1 MSCEIVKCNSCKIV
15 INELLA
21 FVQNKCDVMDVE
33 GIVRLCVLSFTQTEI
48 EVAKKLLIQS
58 LSPSKKRVLCK
69 KGTKAE
75 RDLRDIVAFLKV
87 CEPESIPIFVAKDLQ
102 KLPPITFDHIDVT
115 RVLKDLIVIQN
126 EVKKI
131 SSTYLTKDE
140 FYKNYNMQGSP
151 DRTVNFKRGGHIR
164 TTESADISAH
174 AHRSPPACRL
184 SHSISGS
191 EREEAISLPLAA
203 TSAITGTGS
212 EAPTA
217 VSPSLCCVTRASESR
232 QLCANITGNNDK
244 ESNVEWQTVQRKK
257 GRKYKYIG
265 QRGEAVIDADSK
277 FKPAELYVLLF
288 INRVNK
294 CTSEKD
300 IHDYLV
306 NKTRAEVKVQKIT
319 SKQDKSYDAYKV
331 SVPRLK
337 LNIFL
342 DGSLW
347 PEGVTYRRFV
357 NYGPGSQKGETWL
370 LPHDLQYL
378 NKIDEDFGCTGT
390 SAVDTSAGILRG
402 RPYGGVALLW
412 RKNAFGS
419 VTVLH
424 CASVRLAAIRVIT
437 GDTSFLVFSVYMP
450 VDCGENLPEFTEC
463 LAEINA
469 IVESSNVAS
478 GFILGDF
485 NAHPDAHFGKELSHF
500 CSEQRWRCADME
512 FLGIASDN
520 FTFISDANGSHRWLD
535 HCIVT
540 EAAYNAI
547 SSVNI
552 LYDSSWEERI
562 RSNPTYWSSLFPE
575 VLACTPG
582 TKPHR
587 HDKAGPRGKV
597 HPRVVG

>member
-140 FYKNYNMQGSP
+140 FYKNCNMQGSP

-244 ESNVEWQTVQRKK
+244 ESNVEWQAVQRK
-257 GRKYKYIG
+257 R
-265 QRGEAVIDADSK
+265 
-277 FKPAELYVLLF
+277 
-288 INRVNK
+288 
-294 CTSEKD
+294 
-300 IHDYLV
+300 
-306 NKTRAEVKVQKIT
+306 
-319 SKQDKSYDAYKV
+319 
-331 SVPRLK
+331 
-337 LNIFL
+337 
-342 DGSLW
+342 
-347 PEGVTYRRFV
+347 
-357 NYGPGSQKGETWL
+357 
-370 LPHDLQYL
+370 
-378 NKIDEDFGCTGT
+378 
-390 SAVDTSAGILRG
+390 
-402 RPYGGVALLW
+402 
-412 RKNAFGS
+412 
-419 VTVLH
+419 
-424 CASVRLAAIRVIT
+424 
-437 GDTSFLVFSVYMP
+437 
-450 VDCGENLPEFTEC
+450 
-463 LAEINA
+463 
-469 IVESSNVAS
+469 
-478 GFILGDF
+478 
-485 NAHPDAHFGKELSHF
+485 
-500 CSEQRWRCADME
+500 
-512 FLGIASDN
+512 
-520 FTFISDANGSHRWLD
+520 DAN
-535 HCIVT
+535 I
-540 EAAYNAI
+540 
-547 SSVNI
+547 NI
-552 LYDSSWEERI
+552 LVKE
-562 RSNPTYWSSLFPE
+562 
-575 VLACTPG
+575 
-582 TKPHR
+582 
-587 HDKAGPRGKV
+587 GK
-597 HPRVVG
+597 R